1 VQPLREDAMRQD
13 IIDLYDEFTHKPLPR
28 RVFMERLVALVGSF
42 AAANAAVAL
51 LEPNAAVAQT
61 IAPDD
66 PRIATAENHT
76 LAEGVTGLL
85 ALPRDNRKRGFVIVV
100 HENRGLNAHIRDVAR
115 RAAVAGFAAFAPDY
129 LQLLGGTPPDPDAAR
144 EMFARLNPA
153 DVVALSARAIRAA
166 AAHPEGSGRAG
177 MVGFCW
183 GGGQVNRAIV
193 AVPELAAGVCY
204 YGVAPP
210 DLAQVPAMRGAL
222 MAHLAG
228 QDDRVNNTFPPF
240 EAALAAAG
248 KRFVVHRYPGVQHAF
263 NNDTSAERYDRAAAD
278 IAWER
283 TLAFFAAELAPGGA
297 KAG

>member
-1 VQPLREDAMRQD
+1 LQQD

-28 RVFMERLVALVGSF
+28 REFMERLVAMVGSV
-42 AAANAAVAL
+42 AAANAALSL
-51 LEPNAAVAQT
+51 LEPNAARAQT
-61 IAPDD
+61 VAPDD
-66 PRIATAENHT
+66 PRIEVAEGHR
-76 LAEGVTGLL
+76 LAEGVVGLL
-85 ALPRDNRKRGFVIVV
+85 ALPKENRRRGMVIVV

-115 RAAVAGFAAFAPDY
+115 RAAAAGFAAFAPDY
-129 LQLLGGTPPDPDAAR
+129 LQLLGGTPADPDAAR
-144 EMFARLNPA
+144 ELFAKLNPA
-153 DVVALSARAIRAA
+153 DVLDLSRKAIVAA
-166 AAHPEGSGRAG
+166 AAHPAGSGKAG

-240 EAALAAAG
+240 EAALTAAV

-263 NNDTSAERYDRAAAD
+263 NNDTSAERYDKA
-278 IAWER
+278 
-283 TLAFFAAELAPGGA
+283 AAELAWSRTLEFFGKELA
-297 KAG
+297 AGSQAG